1 MGAGAAAPLPA
12 EIDLTPSSSFRFLWG
27 LLTPGGILV
36 LAAWALQKEQVVQAA
51 ASPYAAYFC
60 IGSLAAAV
68 LLSWYYDQ
76 SRLLGC
82 ASAVTLA
89 VAGFERWPGDLNV
102 VRLAAFLLPV
112 NFVLFALLK
121 ERGVM
126 RPDGLVKVGL
136 VVVQACAAAWIIGLG
151 DAGLAGFLR
160 WGERPHTTLWL
171 PTAAQACF
179 AVAAVTLAT
188 LAVVRRTKVEQGLLW
203 ALAAVF
209 LGLNQAQLPV
219 ALFFYWGAA
228 GLTLVFGV
236 LDHGYE
242 IAYRD
247 ELTGLPGRRAFTSF
261 VEQLGGSYTIAMC
274 DVDHFKSFNDRYG
287 HEAGDQILK
296 MVATKLAR
304 VGGGGRAF
312 RYGGEEFLL
321 VFRGRTAREAE
332 PFVETIRQ
340 AIASA
345 PLVPRAPDR
354 PAKKDGTTDAPFTTT
369 PFSISVSIGIAEK
382 SKRHSTPELVVEAAD
397 HALYRAKEAGRNCV
411 KLEDGTAA

>member
-1 MGAGAAAPLPA
+1 MPRTSSPA
-12 EIDLTPSSSFRFLWG
+12 RTISN
-27 LLTPGGILV
+27 LLIPGGVLV
-36 LAAWALQKEQVVQAA
+36 LAAWALQKEEVVRAA

-60 IGSLAAAV
+60 IGALAAAV

-76 SRLLGC
+76 SRLLCC

-89 VAGFERWPGDLNV
+89 IAGFERWPGDPNV
-102 VRLAAFLLPV
+102 ARLAAFLLPV

-126 RPDGLVKVGL
+126 RLDGLIKVGL
-136 VVVQACAAAWIIGLG
+136 IGAQAIGIAWIIAIG
-151 DAGLAGFLR
+151 DEGMAGFLR
-160 WGERPHTTLWL
+160 WGERPQAAIWL
-171 PTAAQACF
+171 PAAALISF
-179 AVAAVTLAT
+179 AVAAVTLVT
-188 LAVVRRTKVEQGLLW
+188 LVFVRRTKVEQGLFW

-209 LGLNQAQLPV
+209 LGLNQFQLPV
-219 ALFFYWGAA
+219 VLFFYWGAA
-228 GLTLVFGV
+228 ALIMLFAV

-247 ELTGLPGRRAFTSF
+247 ELTGLPGRRAFSTF

-274 DVDHFKSFNDRYG
+274 DVDHFKSFNDTYG
-287 HEAGDQILK
+287 HDAGDQILK
-296 MVATKLAR
+296 MVAAKLSQ

-332 PFVETIRQ
+332 PYVEMIRQ
-340 AIASA
+340 AIAGAEIS
-345 PLVPRAPDR
+345 PRILDR
-354 PAKKDGTTDAPFTTT
+354 PAKKGAGADAAAEMPT
-369 PFSISVSIGIAEK
+369 PFKISVSIGIAEK

-397 HALYRAKEAGRNCV
+397 NALYRAKEAGRNCV
-411 KLEDGTAA
+411 RLEDGTAA